1 MALWTH
7 VPWAERRRQKRE
19 AGYRSSTVCYLL
31 EKTGFYFSYFQRHLR
46 LCCLLALCSLE
57 FALDGFHSAA
67 LLSPSTAVLPPHTGA
82 PILGLCRSIAVAC
95 LLQRSDR
102 REKQP
107 QQHPRRWHLSMASA
121 IRATTTGCTWAAGMQ
136 LRAGNDELGT

>member
-1 MALWTH
+1 VDTRALGREKETE
-7 VPWAERRRQKRE
+7 ERGRLQKLNSLLSARE
-19 AGYRSSTVCYLL
+19 DGVLFFIFPTASSALL
-31 EKTGFYFSYFQRHLR
+31 FACFVF
-46 LCCLLALCSLE
+46 LE

>member
-1 MALWTH
+1 MMLGPRLHHGVALPHGRRGSPGTQWALGCA
-7 VPWAERRRQKRE
+7 VPEPQHRVASK
-19 AGYRSSTVCYLL
+19 
-31 EKTGFYFSYFQRHLR
+31 
-46 LCCLLALCSLE
+46 
-57 FALDGFHSAA
+57 
-67 LLSPSTAVLPPHTGA
+67 GA

-121 IRATTTGCTWAAGMQ
+121 IRATTPGCTWAAGMQ
-136 LRAGNDELGT
+136 LRAGND